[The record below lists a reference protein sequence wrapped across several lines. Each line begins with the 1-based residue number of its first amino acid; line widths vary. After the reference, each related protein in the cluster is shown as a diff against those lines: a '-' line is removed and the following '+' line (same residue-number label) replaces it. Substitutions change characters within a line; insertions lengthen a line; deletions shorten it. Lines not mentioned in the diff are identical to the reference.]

1 MGVIGESMAAY
12 VQPLLDDADGSP
24 DQMNQALQFGVL
36 FWNLALLPEEERDSA
51 LSEMRLG
58 LKMEE
63 DEFAAS

>member
-1 MGVIGESMAAY
+1 
-12 VQPLLDDADGSP
+12 
-24 DQMNQALQFGVL
+24 MNQALQFGVL

-58 LKMEE
+58 LKMED

>member
-1 MGVIGESMAAY
+1 MAAY
-12 VQPLLDDADGSP
+12 VQPLLDDTDGSP

>member
-1 MGVIGESMAAY
+1 MAAY

-51 LSEMRLG
+51 LSEMRPG
-58 LKMEE
+58 LKMED